1 MCELIFSLIF
11 KINPRSCVPTIDDDG
26 FYLWESRAIMTYL
39 VNKYASSNP
48 IYPKDPKKRA
58 LVDMMLSFD
67 QGTLYRAQ
75 VEYLYPMI
83 FRGEPPD
90 PIKESSYRSSLICLE
105 HTLEK
110 NAYVA
115 GKHLT
120 LADFSIVANISL
132 AEAYDYNFKHFPN
145 IVTWLRRLKGE
156 LPYYREINEIPLL
169 QFKFWYRPH
178 QELLEDE
185 DVEAVE
191 EPNVT
196 KM

>member
-1 MCELIFSLIF
+1 MGKNEL
-11 KINPRSCVPTIDDDG
+11 
-26 FYLWESRAIMTYL
+26 FYSSRAIMAYL
-39 VNKYASSNP
+39 VNKYSPSDP

-90 PIKESSYRSSLICLE
+90 PVKESSYRSSLICLE
-105 HTLEK
+105 HSLEK

-132 AEAYDYNFKHFPN
+132 AEAYDYSFKHYPG
-145 IVTWLRRLKGE
+145 IVAWLRRMKGE

-169 QFKFWYRPH
+169 QFKFWYRPQ

-185 DVEAVE
+185 ESEAVN